1 MDGESFNFDDNDI
14 EFIASMYASCKLSG
28 SIAPIMHIMV
38 SIPRNKKKQFY
49 EQLPELSIIVVYIP
63 MEVAKQEKP
72 TFLNSLH
79 SSGFH

>member
-28 SIAPIMHIMV
+28 SIPIMHIMV
-38 SIPRNKKKQFY
+38 RIPRNKKNNSTN
-49 EQLPELSIIVVYIP
+49 ELSIIVVYIP
-63 MEVAKQEKP
+63 IKP

>member
-38 SIPRNKKKQFY
+38 SIPRNKKKTI
-49 EQLPELSIIVVYIP
+49 LRTS
-63 MEVAKQEKP
+63 
-72 TFLNSLH
+72 
-79 SSGFH
+79 

>member
-14 EFIASMYASCKLSG
+14 GFIASMYASCKLSG

-49 EQLPELSIIVVYIP
+49 ERVEHYC
-63 MEVAKQEKP
+63 
-72 TFLNSLH
+72 SLY
-79 SSGFH
+79 SNKNPPS

>member
-49 EQLPELSIIVVYIP
+49 ERVEHRYN
-63 MEVAKQEKP
+63 EVHVP
-72 TFLNSLH
+72 
-79 SSGFH
+79 

>member
-49 EQLPELSIIVVYIP
+49 ERVE
-63 MEVAKQEKP
+63 
-72 TFLNSLH
+72 H
-79 SSGFH
+79 

>member
-38 SIPRNKKKQFY
+38 REGANKYPPQRK
-49 EQLPELSIIVVYIP
+49 
-63 MEVAKQEKP
+63 
-72 TFLNSLH
+72 
-79 SSGFH
+79 

>member
-38 SIPRNKKKQFY
+38 SIPKIRKTI
-49 EQLPELSIIVVYIP
+49 LRTS
-63 MEVAKQEKP
+63 
-72 TFLNSLH
+72 
-79 SSGFH
+79 

>member
-38 SIPRNKKKQFY
+38 SIPRIRKNNSTN
-49 EQLPELSIIVVYIP
+49 ELSIIVVYIP
-63 MEVAKQEKP
+63 IKTHLLKFAA
-72 TFLNSLH
+72 F
-79 SSGFH
+79 